1 MSTTHPVPLARTAL
15 TALVLGLAVALA
27 AGAVL
32 APNALA
38 ETEEELLAKK
48 DTWQSK
54 YRTLLRTRDI
64 LKRNIAGLEKDY
76 AQAQRRNYPRGGAR
90 QAFLDKANEQRALLA
105 GIEEKIESIFREAR
119 MADVPP
125 GWLYEIDDE
134 IARSPMPAAKE
145 PTDERDRDGR
155 NPLYA
160 DDEDDDS

>member
-1 MSTTHPVPLARTAL
+1 MSTNSTPLARSVLAL
-15 TALVLGLAVALA
+15 LVLGLAVALT

-32 APNALA
+32 VPNAFA

-54 YRTLLRTRDI
+54 YRTLLRNRDI

-105 GIEEKIESIFREAR
+105 DIEEKIESIFREAR

-134 IARSPMPAAKE
+134 VARSPMPAAKE
-145 PTDERDRDGR
+145 PTNDRDRDGR